1 MVSEESIGGQ
11 KIKQLRCHFGTGPKK
26 YSWNA
31 ENKLWKNVM
40 PQTTIQEWAKGKLW
54 CTSLVDHPGIK
65 NCVPGLYNVKK
76 RTQKADSN
84 TNKMYD
90 NHQLRT

>member
-1 MVSEESIGGQ
+1 MVREESIRGQ
-11 KIKQLRCHFGTGPKK
+11 RINELRFHFGIGPKK

-31 ENKLWKNVM
+31 ENKLWKNLM
-40 PQTTIQEWAKGKLW
+40 PQKTIQEWAKGKLRS
-54 CTSLVDHPGIK
+54 TSLVDHPGIK
-65 NCVPGLYNVKK
+65 NCVLGLYNVKK

-90 NHQLRT
+90 NH